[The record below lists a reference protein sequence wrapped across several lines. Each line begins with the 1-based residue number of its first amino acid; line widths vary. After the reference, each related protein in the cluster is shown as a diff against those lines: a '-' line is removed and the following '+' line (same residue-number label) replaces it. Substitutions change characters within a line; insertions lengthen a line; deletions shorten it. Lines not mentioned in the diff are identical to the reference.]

1 MKEMKN
7 INNWINKNFDKLGYL
22 VLALFFVVFH
32 VILYLRMDLIIDSD
46 LSSEMVYAKLCAHEN
61 ALLTNSWFYSTELKI
76 FSMNIVLTPLFKVL
90 NNWKMVRLLG
100 TVICNLL
107 IVLSFLYLGKKF
119 KLKYL
124 GWLSLLAVGS
134 ISEEYYRF
142 ITSSM

>member
-1 MKEMKN
+1 M
-7 INNWINKNFDKLGYL
+7 Y
-22 VLALFFVVFH
+22 
-32 VILYLRMDLIIDSD
+32 LIIDSD

-90 NNWKMVRLLG
+90 NNWKMVRILG

-124 GWLSLLAVGS
+124 GWLSLLVVGS

-142 ITSSM
+142 ITSSMCYSVFVV